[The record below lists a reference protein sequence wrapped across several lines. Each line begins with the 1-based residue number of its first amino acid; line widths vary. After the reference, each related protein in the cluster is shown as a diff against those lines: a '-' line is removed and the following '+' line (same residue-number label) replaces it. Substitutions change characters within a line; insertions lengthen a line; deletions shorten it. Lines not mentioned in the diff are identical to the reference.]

1 MKRSNIL
8 IAFLVLAAI
17 AIASAFFFYSSGS
30 VSPPPTPGSPQ
41 APAPS
46 SSSTRPMIGGPFA
59 LVDGEGRRVTDQDFR
74 GRFMMVQFGYTHC
87 PDVCPLGLEKVTQAL
102 EQMPQDLAGRV
113 QPVFITIDPARDTPE
128 VLREYASH
136 FHPRLVALT
145 GGEEE
150 VAAAVKAYRVYARKA
165 EGEGAEAGGGYLMDH
180 STFTYVMGPDGGYVA
195 HFGHDATPEAMA
207 ERLAELVRADAGGG
221 GRTAAATS

>member
-1 MKRSNIL
+1 MKRSTIL

-17 AIASAFFFYSSGS
+17 AIASAFFFYGSGA
-30 VSPPPTPGSPQ
+30 VEPPPTPGSTQ
-41 APAPS
+41 S
-46 SSSTRPMIGGPFA
+46 SSSRPLVGGPFA

-74 GRFMMVQFGYTHC
+74 GRFMLVQFGYTHC
-87 PDVCPLGLEKVTQAL
+87 PDVCPLGLEKVTEAL
-102 EQMPQDLAGRV
+102 DLMPQDLAARV
-113 QPVFITIDPARDTPE
+113 QPLFITIDPARDTPA
-128 VLREYASH
+128 VLKEYAGH

-150 VAAAVKAYRVYARKA
+150 VAAAAKAYRVYARKA
-165 EGEGAEAGGGYLMDH
+165 EGEGPGAGGGYLMDH

-207 ERLAELVRADAGGG
+207 ERLTALVSAETHA
-221 GRTAAATS
+221 RTAATS

>member
-1 MKRSNIL
+1 MRRPGIL

-17 AIASAFFFYSSGS
+17 AIASAFFFYSSGA

-46 SSSTRPMIGGPFA
+46 SSSRPLIGGPFA

-74 GRFMMVQFGYTHC
+74 GRFMLVQFGYTHC

-102 EQMPQDLAGRV
+102 EQMPRDLAERV
-113 QPVFITIDPARDTPE
+113 QPLFITVDPARDTPE
-128 VLREYASH
+128 VLRAYAGH

-165 EGEGAEAGGGYLMDH
+165 DGQGAEAGGGYLVDH

-207 ERLAELVRADAGGG
+207 ERLTALVRADAGG
-221 GRTAAATS
+221 RAAATS